1 MRTTK
6 ATNRP
11 LLALLVVDLG
21 HIRCRCGGSS
31 GVITSRASRPSRRAA
46 RDNRAVELSDFEA
59 LSFDCYGTLI
69 DWETGIANVLSAWAS
84 EVGLDVDKE
93 RLLTTY
99 APCESRVQRDRP
111 TALYPEVLAE
121 AFRQTGTEFGQAVD
135 DEWAARFGASV
146 PDWPAFPDSSDA
158 LARLAERYK
167 LIIVSNVDR
176 TSFAGS
182 NARLGVE
189 FDAII
194 TAEDV
199 GAYKPSLNHF
209 ERLDQVV
216 AELGVPRERLLHVAQ
231 SLFHDHGP
239 AKQVGLPSAWINRRQ
254 AEPGWGATPQ
264 PEAGYSYQW
273 EFPSMAAF
281 TDAALG

>member
-1 MRTTK
+1 M
-6 ATNRP
+6 
-11 LLALLVVDLG
+11 
-21 HIRCRCGGSS
+21 
-31 GVITSRASRPSRRAA
+31 
-46 RDNRAVELSDFEA
+46 ELFDFEA

-69 DWETGIANVLSAWAS
+69 DWETGIATVLSAWAS
-84 EVGLDVDKE
+84 EGGLDVDKE

-121 AFRQTGTEFGQAVD
+121 AFRDTGVELGRAVD
-135 DEWAARFGASV
+135 AAWAERFGASV
-146 PDWPAFPDSSDA
+146 PDWPAFPDSAEA

-176 TSFAGS
+176 ASFAGS

-199 GAYKPSLNHF
+199 GAYKPRLDHF

-254 AEPGWGATPQ
+254 ARPGWGATPQ
-264 PEAGYSYQW
+264 PEADYSYQW

-281 TDAALG
+281 ADAALA